1 MIPQSL
7 GFVTVPTP
15 GTPVKLSATSL
26 QVATARI
33 QPRSAP
39 GVVNVGNVY
48 IGTPAMNKT
57 SGAGV
62 YAVLSP
68 EQVDGFRIPY
78 WTDLLQV
85 AVDAD
90 NAGDGVCVGYLAG
103 P

>member
-1 MIPQSL
+1 MIPSSL
-7 GFVTVPTP
+7 GFITVPSP
-15 GTPVKLSATSL
+15 GTPVKLSAASL

-48 IGTPAMNKT
+48 IGTPTMNKT
-57 SGAGV
+57 TGAGV

-68 EQVDGFRIPY
+68 EQVEGFQLPY
-78 WTDLLQV
+78 WTDLSQV

-90 NAGDGVCVGYLAG
+90 NANDGVLVGYTAG

>member
-1 MIPQSL
+1 M
-7 GFVTVPTP
+7 PTP
-15 GTPVKLSATSL
+15 GTPVKLSASSL

-48 IGTPAMNKT
+48 IGTPAMNKAT
-57 SGAGV
+57 GAGV
-62 YAVLSP
+62 YSVLSP
-68 EQVDGFRIPY
+68 EQIDGFQLPY
-78 WTDLLQV
+78 WTDLSQV

-90 NAGDGVCVGYLAG
+90 NAGDGVCLGYFAG